1 MQVEFHILGLRD
13 DDQLRAQLTDE
24 LQTLS
29 SLMPIAYATISLMHQ
44 HESTPPY
51 QAVVLLGVPGPDI
64 HAAARDH
71 TWPAAWQKVVNRL
84 REQIQQRQQGQRA
97 RQKARRT
104 VHITSRP
111 SPRLAR

>member
-71 TWPAAWQKVVNRL
+71 TWPAAWCKVVARL
-84 REQIQQRQQGQRA
+84 RQQMEARQSRQQA
-97 RQKARRT
+97 RHKGAR
-104 VHITSRP
+104 HLDLAPGRP
-111 SPRLAR
+111 N